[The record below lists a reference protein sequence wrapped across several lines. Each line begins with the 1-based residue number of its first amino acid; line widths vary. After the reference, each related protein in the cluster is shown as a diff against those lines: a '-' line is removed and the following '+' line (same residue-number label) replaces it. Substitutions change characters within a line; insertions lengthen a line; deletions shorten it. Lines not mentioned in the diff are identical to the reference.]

1 MTSYNRLNAAAG
13 DILITKS
20 RNVVSHCAIVIGNE
34 KGKNPRLR
42 IFHAT
47 SAGMKIDDMGDW
59 SLAADVYRPK
69 DLKPELAAKLHVI
82 AEKIHQAGTS
92 YGATRALFVTGLG
105 SSSFGS
111 GSRERLAKYRERM
124 TLDQQVLKNV
134 VCSEA
139 VVLTYQL
146 ACDTEN
152 DRHFIKL
159 DAKRT
164 LPKNLRS
171 HLQENATYW
180 GLTPYA
186 AGS

>member
-1 MTSYNRLNAAAG
+1 MTSYNRQNAEIG

-20 RNVVSHCAIVIGNE
+20 SNVVSHCAIVIGND
-34 KGKNPRLR
+34 KSKMPRLR

-59 SLAADVYRPK
+59 SLKADVYRPK
-69 DLKPELAAKLHVI
+69 DLKPELRDKLHTV
-82 AEKIHQAGTS
+82 AERIFQAGTS
-92 YGATRALFVTGLG
+92 YGTTRAFFVTG
-105 SSSFGS
+105 FGS
-111 GSRERLAKYRERM
+111 NSFTDGARERLAKYRSRM

-146 ACDTEN
+146 ACEAEG

-171 HLQENATYW
+171 YLQGDPTYW
-180 GLTPYA
+180 SLTPFA
-186 AGS
+186 AG